1 MTTSIGKDGVVKIAA
16 SGGSV
21 AAVAELRN
29 FTMNQS
35 ADTIEDSVMGDT
47 VRSFKQGLQ
56 TTTVSLDVYW
66 DETDTNGQ
74 QVIDPRAEVDF
85 EIYPTGTASG
95 ETYYTGSGIVT
106 SRSISAA
113 FDGMV
118 EASFEVQVS
127 GPVTETTV

>member
-1 MTTSIGKDGVVKIAA
+1 MTTSIGKDGVVKIAV

-66 DETDTNGQ
+66 DETDTTGQ

-85 EIYPTGTASG
+85 QVYPTGTAAG

-127 GPVTETTV
+127 GAVTEATV

>member
-85 EIYPTGTASG
+85 EVYPTGTASG
-95 ETYYTGSGIVT
+95 ETYYTGSGVVT

-127 GPVTETTV
+127 GAVTEATV